1 MVNGPSD
8 RIVGMGL
15 GTAETP
21 HFTVHTSFY
30 LIFRLVRK

>member
-1 MVNGPSD
+1 
-8 RIVGMGL
+8 L